1 MSDNKRMGSN
11 SVDLICAGVR
21 FGDGTYQ
28 TSAAVAADPA
38 FRAQCGV
45 AIFTG
50 GSVSTVTFSTSYV
63 AVAAP
68 AVVCNPLDGAVSGEP
83 SSVRILGG
91 SGAWTGFSLTLS
103 NNVFG
108 AYNWISLGNPN

>member
-1 MSDNKRMGSN
+1 MTQANHLMGGD
-11 SVDLICAGVR
+11 SVITNTLAID
-21 FGDGTYQ
+21 FTDGTSQ
-28 TSAAVAADPA
+28 STAADPA
-38 FRAQCGV
+38 LRAKCGV

-50 GSVSTVTFSTSYV
+50 GATSTVTFSAPYV
-63 AVAAP
+63 ATGAP
-68 AVVCNPLDGAVSGEP
+68 VVVCNPLDGAVSGEP
-83 SSVRILGG
+83 SSVHILGG

>member
-1 MSDNKRMGSN
+1 MTTAKHLMGGD
-11 SVDLICAGVR
+11 SVITNTLSVS
-21 FGDGTYQ
+21 FTDGTKQ
-28 TSAAVAADPA
+28 STAADPA

-83 SSVRILGG
+83 SSVHILGG